1 MQRIRL
7 IGNKQLP
14 TTLKRKGNMYFIYI
28 STAKIADFEHELGGQ
43 LDVTSHTLFMHQT
56 FLNNY
61 TYMH

>member
-1 MQRIRL
+1 
-7 IGNKQLP
+7 
-14 TTLKRKGNMYFIYI
+14 MYFIYI